1 MLKFQDKVA
10 LITGSGTGIGQ
21 AIAKKFVENGASV
34 IILGRRK
41 EPLEETEKIL
51 QKIISKVQS
60 NAFVKIFSGV
70 DVSDEKGI
78 NDMFDSLANAN
89 INVDVVV
96 NNAGVS
102 GPVTCF
108 ANDDLNE
115 FKSTIGIHLTGTFW
129 TSVQAL
135 KVMKKG
141 GKIITISTFFTEERP
156 LEQRPYRFRDPYTA
170 SQGAKNRLAEAMS
183 WELID
188 KGIVSIA
195 TNPGPVHSD
204 RIYKTVYP
212 KAASEFLRVS
222 GFEDLLPVEVESVNK
237 ELLLLLGEEESV
249 IKAGITKAAENL
261 AKTKGGDVKKL
272 SETLSNLLTKI
283 KNVAEKIQLNTSK
296 MIADEQFLSQSQVAA
311 TILTLADD
319 EMAKILNGKVI
330 PGDRVFYPVRA
341 HIAGATPNVH
351 QPDLNGKSVLFTINA
366 TDKTDADRAEYLAQH
381 VEKNGGKAVCII
393 SEDTPKEL
401 QDSISGKFHSH
412 VSDLKN
418 PEEIQKWLETASK
431 NMGEIIAVVNITGK
445 VPEFSKLI
453 DLSRKEWDALVDKFI
468 NIPATVIQR
477 SFEYFIPGGGKDP
490 RLYKD
495 KRGVVMTI
503 GPDLPVGKKISGSD
517 RAKVEVFRGALRP
530 FTTTVNQEL
539 SDVLKSKVRSFLVL
553 PGTVDGKEPK
563 NERIA
568 QALNFFISENSP
580 ESAEVIFCVD
590 EVR

>member
-1 MLKFQDKVA
+1 MLHFSSSFPLK
-10 LITGSGTGIGQ
+10 LPS
-21 AIAKKFVENGASV
+21 
-34 IILGRRK
+34 LGRK

-249 IKAGITKAAENL
+249 IKAGITKAAENI

-296 MIADEQFLSQSQVAA
+296 MIADEQFLSQSQVAE

-503 GPDLPVGKKISGSD
+503 GPDLPVGKKISGLD

>member
-1 MLKFQDKVA
+1 
-10 LITGSGTGIGQ
+10 
-21 AIAKKFVENGASV
+21 
-34 IILGRRK
+34 
-41 EPLEETEKIL
+41 
-51 QKIISKVQS
+51 
-60 NAFVKIFSGV
+60 
-70 DVSDEKGI
+70 
-78 NDMFDSLANAN
+78 MFDSLANAN

-108 ANDDLNE
+108 ANDDLDE

-249 IKAGITKAAENL
+249 IKAGITKAAENI

-412 VSDLKN
+412 LSDLKN